1 MPIPIRARIANA
13 VIRSVTISVP
23 DSNCVSAFR
32 PSVQKIIRRT
42 LLKGSR
48 HWERGRPAR
57 IAFMASRASACPC
70 FVAQQSCGRDARAPS
85 DLPRTKP
92 CATERP
98 VFRPGAQFG
107 FDRIV
112 LDVPDRGCEMFR
124 VANVAIEIL
133 FKPELPA
140 AAQHLVR
147 FMRSVRL
154 ERV

>member
-1 MPIPIRARIANA
+1 MMKTEAKRK
-13 VIRSVTISVP
+13 VTIAAVKTTLNYTPVEDESFKLGARASRPPFV
-23 DSNCVSAFR
+23 AFR
-32 PSVQKIIRRT
+32 A
-42 LLKGSR
+42 
-48 HWERGRPAR
+48 AR
-57 IAFMASRASACPC
+57 
-70 FVAQQSCGRDARAPS
+70 SCGRDARAPS
-85 DLPRTKP
+85 DLSRAKP

-112 LDVPDRGCEMFR
+112 FDVPDRGCEVFR
-124 VANVAIEIL
+124 VANVAIKIL

-147 FMRSVRL
+147 FRRSERL